1 MDSLERE
8 VGIISEKQ
16 YNWKNKE
23 NRNSRE
29 WKGKLERKGGKK
41 RRNER
46 SKMRRSYGTE

>member
-1 MDSLERE
+1 MDFLERE

-29 WKGKLERKGGKK
+29 WKGKLERETREKEKK
-41 RRNER
+41 
-46 SKMRRSYGTE
+46 